1 MSERYNIA
9 IVGGGIVGLS
19 CAKTLSDQGAS
30 VVVVDRGRYAEAAS
44 TGNAGMIV
52 PSHIIPLSAPG
63 VIAKGMKWL
72 MNPESPLYIKPSTNP
87 AFMRW
92 LWAFQRHCTEAHVE
106 HGIPVLRD
114 SILASLDLLDEWT
127 NLPGFEGSGL
137 AHTGLLMLHH
147 GDKARKENLE
157 LAEIAQRAGLEI
169 ERFDRDQTLALE
181 PALKSEITGSVYFR
195 QDARVDPEGL
205 LRAME
210 AHVTANGVTIVDGA
224 VTSLQKSGRRVVGV
238 KTDIQGEHGAIEADQ
253 LVLAAG
259 SWTPQLTK
267 GLGTK
272 LLLQPAK
279 GYSVTI
285 PDAAHGGVDT
295 GMHHP
300 CLFTDQ
306 KISITPMPG
315 GIRFSGTLGLQGYDL
330 SVDERRAGPIRRHA
344 ELYCGKD
351 AVAPIETW
359 AGLRPASPDGLP
371 FIGALP
377 DMDNVWVAS
386 GHGML
391 GVTMGPITGRLIA
404 DLIGGHPPSL
414 DPAPFRVD
422 RFD

>member
-1 MSERYNIA
+1 MSDRYDVL

-19 CAKTLSDQGAS
+19 CARTLAEDGAR
-30 VVVVDRGRYAEAAS
+30 VAVIDRGRYQESAS

-52 PSHIIPLSAPG
+52 PSHIVPLSAPG

-72 MNPESPLYIKPSTNP
+72 MNPESPLYIKPSADP

-92 LWAFQRHCTEAHVE
+92 LWAFQKHCTEEHVA

-114 SILASLDLLDEWT
+114 SILASLELLDTWCQD
-127 NLPGFEGSGL
+127 PAFERGGL
-137 AHTGLLMLHH
+137 SHTGLLMLHH
-147 GDKARKENLE
+147 GEKAAKENLE
-157 LAEIAQRAGLEI
+157 LAETAAAAGLEI
-169 ERFDRDQTLALE
+169 EELDRDATMALE
-181 PALKSEITGSVYFR
+181 PALKTDINGSVYFR

-205 LRAME
+205 LRAMD
-210 AHVTANGVTIVDGA
+210 AHVQAAGVFLFDGA
-224 VTSLQKSGRRVVGV
+224 VRSILKRGRTAVSV
-238 KTDIQGEHGAIEADQ
+238 KTDDRVFEADQ

-259 SWTPQLTK
+259 SWTPHLTK
-267 GLGTK
+267 PLGTK

-285 PDAAHGGVDT
+285 PDAAQGGVDT

-330 SVDERRAGPIRRHA
+330 GIDERRAGPIRRHA
-344 ELYCGKD
+344 ELYCGKE
-351 AVAPIETW
+351 AVEPIETW

-371 FIGALP
+371 FVGALP
-377 DMDNVWVAS
+377 SMDNVWVAS

-391 GVTMGPITGRLIA
+391 GVTMGPITGLIMA
-404 DLIGGHPPSL
+404 ELIGGRTPSF
-414 DPAPFRVD
+414 DPTPFRVN

>member
-1 MSERYNIA
+1 MSDRYDIT
-9 IVGGGIVGLS
+9 IIGGGIVGLS
-19 CAKTLSDQGAS
+19 CAKTLADAGAR
-30 VVVVDRGRYAEAAS
+30 VAVVDRGRYTESAS

-52 PSHIIPLSAPG
+52 PSHIVPLSAPG

-72 MNPESPLYIKPSTNP
+72 MNPESPLYIKPSTDP
-87 AFMRW
+87 AFVKW
-92 LWAFQRHCTEAHVE
+92 LWAFQKHCTQAHVD
-106 HGIPVLRD
+106 HGVPVLRD
-114 SILASLDLLDEWT
+114 SILASLSLLDTWCA
-127 NLPGFEGSGL
+127 LPGFEGAGL

-147 GDKARKENLE
+147 GEKARQENLE
-157 LAEIAQRAGLEI
+157 LADVAEAAGLDI
-169 ERFDRDQTLALE
+169 ERLDRDATLEKE
-181 PALKSEITGSVYFR
+181 PALKTDISGSVYFR

-210 AHVTANGVTIVDGA
+210 AHVKELGVSIVEGA
-224 VTSLQKSGRRVVGV
+224 VSKLQKKGSSVVGV
-238 KTDIQGEHGAIEADQ
+238 QVGDRILESDQ
-253 LVLAAG
+253 LVIAAG

-285 PDAAHGGVDT
+285 PSAEHGGVDT
-295 GMHHP
+295 RMHMP
-300 CLFTDQ
+300 CLVTDE

-330 SVDERRAGPIRRHA
+330 SVDERRAAPIRRHA
-344 ELYCGKD
+344 ARYCG
-351 AVAPIETW
+351 AEHVAPLATW

-371 FIGALP
+371 YAGRLP
-377 DMDNVWVAS
+377 SMDNVWVAS

-404 DLIGGHPPSL
+404 DQIGGNEPTIDPS
-414 DPAPFRVD
+414 PFRVD

>member
-1 MSERYNIA
+1 MSQRFDCV
-9 IVGGGIVGLS
+9 IVGGGVVGLS
-19 CAKTLSDQGAS
+19 CARTLSEQGAR
-30 VVVVDRGRYAEAAS
+30 VLVIDRGRYQEAAS

-52 PSHIIPLSAPG
+52 PSHIVPLAAPG

-72 MNPESPLYIKPSTNP
+72 MNPESPLYIKPSANP
-87 AFMRW
+87 DFVRW
-92 LWAFQRHCTEAHVE
+92 LWAFQKHCTEAHVQ

-114 SILASLDLLDEWT
+114 SILASLELLDAWCATPE
-127 NLPGFEGSGL
+127 FETAGL
-137 AHTGLLMLHH
+137 AHTGLLMLHD
-147 GDKARKENLE
+147 GEKARKENLE
-157 LAEIAQRAGLEI
+157 LADQAEEAGLEI
-169 ERFDRDQTLALE
+169 QRLDRDGTLALE
-181 PALKSEITGSVYFR
+181 PALKTQITGSVYFR

-205 LRAME
+205 VRALE
-210 AHVTANGVTIVDGA
+210 AHVRKAGVTIVDGA
-224 VTSLQKSGRRVVGV
+224 VKSIQKKGSHVVGV
-238 KTDIQGEHGAIEADQ
+238 KTDDAVYEANQ
-253 LVLAAG
+253 LILAAG

-272 LLLQPAK
+272 LVLQPAK

-285 PDAAHGGVDT
+285 PWTGT
-295 GMHHP
+295 GMKIP
-300 CLFTDQ
+300 CLVTDQ

-344 ELYCGKD
+344 ELYCGEER
-351 AVAPIETW
+351 VAPVQTW

-371 FIGALP
+371 FVGGLP
-377 DMDNVWVAS
+377 GMDNVWVAS

-391 GVTMGPITGRLIA
+391 GVTMGPITGQIIA
-404 DLIGGHPPSL
+404 DLIGGKTPSF

>member
-1 MSERYNIA
+1 MSDRYDIT
-9 IVGGGIVGLS
+9 IIGGGIVGLS
-19 CAKTLSDQGAS
+19 CAKTLADAGAR
-30 VVVVDRGRYAEAAS
+30 VAVVDRGRYTESAS

-52 PSHIIPLSAPG
+52 PSHIVPLSAPG

-72 MNPESPLYIKPSTNP
+72 MNPESPLYIKPSTDP
-87 AFMRW
+87 AFVKW
-92 LWAFQRHCTEAHVE
+92 LWAFQKHCTQAHVD
-106 HGIPVLRD
+106 HGVPVLRD
-114 SILASLDLLDEWT
+114 SILASLSLLDTWCA
-127 NLPGFEGSGL
+127 LPGFEGAGL

-147 GDKARKENLE
+147 GEKARQENLE
-157 LAEIAQRAGLEI
+157 LADVAEAAGLDI
-169 ERFDRDQTLALE
+169 ERLDRDATLEKE
-181 PALKSEITGSVYFR
+181 PALKTDISGSVYFR

-210 AHVTANGVTIVDGA
+210 AHVKELGVSIVEGA
-224 VTSLQKSGRRVVGV
+224 VSKLQKKGSSVVGV
-238 KTDIQGEHGAIEADQ
+238 QVGDRILESDQ
-253 LVLAAG
+253 LVIAAG

-285 PDAAHGGVDT
+285 PSAEHGGVDT
-295 GMHHP
+295 GMHMP
-300 CLFTDQ
+300 CLVTDE

-330 SVDERRAGPIRRHA
+330 SVDERRAAPIRRHA
-344 ELYCGKD
+344 ARYCG
-351 AVAPIETW
+351 AEHVAPLATW

-371 FIGALP
+371 YAGRLP
-377 DMDNVWVAS
+377 SMDNVWVAS

-404 DLIGGHPPSL
+404 DQIGGNEPTIDPS
-414 DPAPFRVD
+414 PFRVD

>member
-1 MSERYNIA
+1 MSDRYDIT
-9 IVGGGIVGLS
+9 IIGGGIVGLS
-19 CAKTLSDQGAS
+19 CAKTLADAGAR
-30 VVVVDRGRYAEAAS
+30 VAVVDRGRYTESAS

-52 PSHIIPLSAPG
+52 PSHIVPLSAPG

-72 MNPESPLYIKPSTNP
+72 MNPESPLYIKPSTDP
-87 AFMRW
+87 AFVKW
-92 LWAFQRHCTEAHVE
+92 LWAFQKHCTQAHVD
-106 HGIPVLRD
+106 HGVPVLRD
-114 SILASLDLLDEWT
+114 SILASLSLLDAWCA
-127 NLPGFEGSGL
+127 LPGFEGAGL

-147 GDKARKENLE
+147 GEKARQENLE
-157 LAEIAQRAGLEI
+157 LADVAEAAGLDI
-169 ERFDRDQTLALE
+169 ERLDRDATLEKE
-181 PALKSEITGSVYFR
+181 PALKTDISGSVYFR

-210 AHVTANGVTIVDGA
+210 AHVKELGVSIVEGA
-224 VTSLQKSGRRVVGV
+224 VSKLQKKGSSVVGV
-238 KTDIQGEHGAIEADQ
+238 QVGDRILESDQ
-253 LVLAAG
+253 LVIAAG

-285 PDAAHGGVDT
+285 PSAEHGGVDT
-295 GMHHP
+295 GMHMP
-300 CLFTDQ
+300 CLVTDE

-330 SVDERRAGPIRRHA
+330 SVDERRAAPIRRHA
-344 ELYCGKD
+344 ARYCG
-351 AVAPIETW
+351 AEHVAPLATW

-371 FIGALP
+371 YAGRLP
-377 DMDNVWVAS
+377 SMDNVWVAS

-404 DLIGGHPPSL
+404 DQIGGNEPTIDPS
-414 DPAPFRVD
+414 PFRVD

>member
-1 MSERYNIA
+1 MSQRFDCV
-9 IVGGGIVGLS
+9 IVGGGVVGLS
-19 CAKTLSDQGAS
+19 CARTLSEQGAR
-30 VVVVDRGRYAEAAS
+30 VLVIDRGRYQEAAS

-52 PSHIIPLSAPG
+52 PSHIVPLAAPG

-72 MNPESPLYIKPSTNP
+72 MNPESPLYIKPSANP
-87 AFMRW
+87 DFVRW
-92 LWAFQRHCTEAHVE
+92 LWAFQKHCTEAHVQ

-114 SILASLDLLDEWT
+114 SILASLELLDAWCATPE
-127 NLPGFEGSGL
+127 FETAGL
-137 AHTGLLMLHH
+137 AHTGLLMLHD
-147 GDKARKENLE
+147 GEKARKENLE
-157 LAEIAQRAGLEI
+157 LADQAEEAGLEI
-169 ERFDRDQTLALE
+169 ERLDRDGTLALE
-181 PALKSEITGSVYFR
+181 PALKTQITGSVYFR

-205 LRAME
+205 VRALE
-210 AHVTANGVTIVDGA
+210 AHVRKAGVTIVDGA
-224 VTSLQKSGRRVVGV
+224 VKSIQKKGSHVVGV
-238 KTDIQGEHGAIEADQ
+238 KTDDAVYEADQ
-253 LVLAAG
+253 LILAAG

-272 LLLQPAK
+272 LVLQPAK

-285 PDAAHGGVDT
+285 PWTGT
-295 GMHHP
+295 GMKIP
-300 CLFTDQ
+300 CLVTDQ

-344 ELYCGKD
+344 ELYCGEER
-351 AVAPIETW
+351 VAPIQTW

-371 FIGALP
+371 LVGGLP
-377 DMDNVWVAS
+377 GMDNVWVAS

-391 GVTMGPITGRLIA
+391 GVTMGPITGQIIA
-404 DLIGGHPPSL
+404 DLIGGKTPSF

>member
-1 MSERYNIA
+1 MSERFDTV

-19 CAKTLSDQGAS
+19 CAKTLSDQGAR
-30 VVVVDRGRYAEAAS
+30 VAVVDRGRYAEAAS

-52 PSHIIPLSAPG
+52 PSHIVPLSAPG

-72 MNPESPLYIKPSTNP
+72 MNPESPLYIKPSADP
-87 AFMRW
+87 AFMKW
-92 LWAFQRHCTEAHVE
+92 LWAFQRHCTQAHVD

-114 SILASLDLLDEWT
+114 SILASLEMLDQWSA
-127 NLPGFEGSGL
+127 LPGFDQGGL

-147 GDKARKENLE
+147 GEKARQENLE
-157 LAEIAQRAGLEI
+157 LAETAEQAGLEI
-169 ERFDRDQTLALE
+169 ERLDRDATLALE
-181 PALKSEITGSVYFR
+181 PALKTDITGSVFFR

-205 LRAME
+205 LRAMD
-210 AHVTANGVTIVDGA
+210 AHVQASGVTIIDGS
-224 VTSLQKSGRRVVGV
+224 VRSMQRKGSSVVGV
-238 KTDIQGEHGAIEADQ
+238 KTEDQVLEADQ

-259 SWTPQLTK
+259 SWTPKLTK
-267 GLGTK
+267 GLGSK

-285 PDAAHGGVDT
+285 PGAELGGVDT
-295 GMHHP
+295 GMSIP
-300 CLFTDQ
+300 CLVTDQ

-330 SVDERRAGPIRRHA
+330 SVDERRAAPIRRHA
-344 ELYCGKD
+344 ALYCGED
-351 AVAPIETW
+351 QVAPIKTW

-371 FIGALP
+371 FIGRLP
-377 DMDNVWVAS
+377 KMDNVWVAS

-391 GVTMGPITGRLIA
+391 GVTLGPITGQLIA
-404 DLIGGHPPSL
+404 ELIGGKSPSL
-414 DPAPFRVD
+414 DVNPFRID

>member
-1 MSERYNIA
+1 MSDRYDIT
-9 IVGGGIVGLS
+9 IIGGGIVGLS
-19 CAKTLSDQGAS
+19 CAKTLADAGAR
-30 VVVVDRGRYAEAAS
+30 VAVVDRGRYTESAS

-52 PSHIIPLSAPG
+52 PSHIVPLSAPG

-72 MNPESPLYIKPSTNP
+72 MNPESPLYIKPSTDP
-87 AFMRW
+87 AFVKW
-92 LWAFQRHCTEAHVE
+92 LWAFQKHCTQAHVD
-106 HGIPVLRD
+106 HGVPVLRD
-114 SILASLDLLDEWT
+114 SILASLSLLDAWCA
-127 NLPGFEGSGL
+127 LPGFEGAGL

-147 GDKARKENLE
+147 GEKARQENLE
-157 LAEIAQRAGLEI
+157 LADVAEAAGLDI
-169 ERFDRDQTLALE
+169 ERLDRDATLEKE
-181 PALKSEITGSVYFR
+181 PALKTDISGSVYFR

-210 AHVTANGVTIVDGA
+210 AHVKELGVSIVEGA
-224 VTSLQKSGRRVVGV
+224 VSKLQKKGASVVGV
-238 KTDIQGEHGAIEADQ
+238 QVGDRILESDQ
-253 LVLAAG
+253 LVIAAG

-285 PDAAHGGVDT
+285 PSAEHGGVDT
-295 GMHHP
+295 RMHMP
-300 CLFTDQ
+300 CLVTDE

-330 SVDERRAGPIRRHA
+330 SVDERRAAPIRRHA
-344 ELYCGKD
+344 ARYCG
-351 AVAPIETW
+351 AEHVAPLATW

-371 FIGALP
+371 YAGRLP
-377 DMDNVWVAS
+377 SMDNVWVAS

-404 DLIGGHPPSL
+404 DQIGGNEPTIDPS
-414 DPAPFRVD
+414 PFRVD

>member
-1 MSERYNIA
+1 MSQRFDCV
-9 IVGGGIVGLS
+9 IVGGGVVGLS
-19 CAKTLSDQGAS
+19 CARTLSEQGAR
-30 VVVVDRGRYAEAAS
+30 VLVIDRGRYQEAAS

-52 PSHIIPLSAPG
+52 PSHIVPLAAPG

-72 MNPESPLYIKPSTNP
+72 MNPESPLYIKPSANP
-87 AFMRW
+87 DFVRW
-92 LWAFQRHCTEAHVE
+92 LWAFQKHCTEAHVQ

-114 SILASLDLLDEWT
+114 SILASLELLDAWCATPE
-127 NLPGFEGSGL
+127 FETAGL
-137 AHTGLLMLHH
+137 AHTGLLMLHD
-147 GDKARKENLE
+147 GEKARKENLE
-157 LAEIAQRAGLEI
+157 LADQAEEAGLEI
-169 ERFDRDQTLALE
+169 ERLDRDGTLALE
-181 PALKSEITGSVYFR
+181 PALKTQITGSVYFR

-205 LRAME
+205 VRALE
-210 AHVTANGVTIVDGA
+210 AHVRKAGVTIVDGA
-224 VTSLQKSGRRVVGV
+224 VKSIQKKGSHVVGV
-238 KTDIQGEHGAIEADQ
+238 KTDDAVYEADQ
-253 LVLAAG
+253 LILAAG

-272 LLLQPAK
+272 LVLQPAK

-285 PDAAHGGVDT
+285 PWTGT
-295 GMHHP
+295 GMKIP
-300 CLFTDQ
+300 CLVTDQ

-344 ELYCGKD
+344 ELYCGEER
-351 AVAPIETW
+351 VAPIQTW

-371 FIGALP
+371 LVGGLP
-377 DMDNVWVAS
+377 GMDNVWVAS

-391 GVTMGPITGRLIA
+391 GVTMGPITGHIIA
-404 DLIGGHPPSL
+404 DLIGGKTPSF

>member
-1 MSERYNIA
+1 MSERFDTV

-19 CAKTLSDQGAS
+19 CAKTLSDQGAR
-30 VVVVDRGRYAEAAS
+30 VAVVDRGRYAEAAS

-52 PSHIIPLSAPG
+52 PSHIVPLSAPG

-72 MNPESPLYIKPSTNP
+72 MNPESPLYIKPSADP
-87 AFMRW
+87 AFMKW
-92 LWAFQRHCTEAHVE
+92 LWAFQRHCTQTHVD

-114 SILASLDLLDEWT
+114 SILASLEMLDQWST
-127 NLPGFEGSGL
+127 LPGFDQGGL

-147 GDKARKENLE
+147 GEKARQENLE
-157 LAEIAQRAGLEI
+157 LAETAEQAGLEI
-169 ERFDRDQTLALE
+169 ERLDRDATLALE
-181 PALKSEITGSVYFR
+181 PALKTDITGSVFFR

-205 LRAME
+205 LRAMD
-210 AHVTANGVTIVDGA
+210 AHVQASGVTIIDGS
-224 VTSLQKSGRRVVGV
+224 VRSIQRKGSSVVGV
-238 KTDIQGEHGAIEADQ
+238 KTEDQVLEADQ

-259 SWTPQLTK
+259 SWTPKLTK
-267 GLGTK
+267 GLGSK

-285 PDAAHGGVDT
+285 PGAELGGVDT
-295 GMHHP
+295 GMSIP
-300 CLFTDQ
+300 CLVTDQ

-330 SVDERRAGPIRRHA
+330 SVDERRAAPIRRHA
-344 ELYCGKD
+344 ALYCGED
-351 AVAPIETW
+351 QVAPIKTW

-371 FIGALP
+371 FIGRLP
-377 DMDNVWVAS
+377 KMDNVWVAS

-391 GVTMGPITGRLIA
+391 GVTLGPITGQLIA
-404 DLIGGHPPSL
+404 ELIGGKSPSL
-414 DPAPFRVD
+414 DVNPFRID

>member
-1 MSERYNIA
+1 MSDRYDIT
-9 IVGGGIVGLS
+9 IIGGGIVGLS
-19 CAKTLSDQGAS
+19 CAKTLADAGAR
-30 VVVVDRGRYAEAAS
+30 VAVVDRGRYTESAS

-52 PSHIIPLSAPG
+52 PSHIVPLSAPG

-72 MNPESPLYIKPSTNP
+72 MNPESPLYIKPSTDP
-87 AFMRW
+87 AFVKW
-92 LWAFQRHCTEAHVE
+92 LWAFQKHCTQAHVD
-106 HGIPVLRD
+106 HGVPVLRD
-114 SILASLDLLDEWT
+114 SILASLSLLDAWCA
-127 NLPGFEGSGL
+127 LPGFEGAGL

-147 GDKARKENLE
+147 GEKARQENLE
-157 LAEIAQRAGLEI
+157 LADVAEAAGLDI
-169 ERFDRDQTLALE
+169 ERLDRDATLEKE
-181 PALKSEITGSVYFR
+181 PALKTDISGSVYFR

-210 AHVTANGVTIVDGA
+210 AHVKELGVSIVEGA
-224 VTSLQKSGRRVVGV
+224 VSKLQKKGSSVVGV
-238 KTDIQGEHGAIEADQ
+238 QVGDRILESDQ
-253 LVLAAG
+253 LVIAAG

-285 PDAAHGGVDT
+285 PSAEHGGVDT
-295 GMHHP
+295 RMHMP
-300 CLFTDQ
+300 CLVTDE

-330 SVDERRAGPIRRHA
+330 SVDERRAAPIRRHA
-344 ELYCGKD
+344 ARYCG
-351 AVAPIETW
+351 AEHVAPLATW

-371 FIGALP
+371 YAGRLP
-377 DMDNVWVAS
+377 SMDNVWVAS

-404 DLIGGHPPSL
+404 DQIGGNEPTIDPS
-414 DPAPFRVD
+414 PFRVD

>member
-1 MSERYNIA
+1 MSQRFDCV
-9 IVGGGIVGLS
+9 IVGGGVVGLS
-19 CAKTLSDQGAS
+19 CARTLSEQGAR
-30 VVVVDRGRYAEAAS
+30 VLVIDRGRYQEAAS

-52 PSHIIPLSAPG
+52 PSHIVPLAAPG

-72 MNPESPLYIKPSTNP
+72 MNPESPLYIKPSANP
-87 AFMRW
+87 DFVRW
-92 LWAFQRHCTEAHVE
+92 LWAFQKHCTEAHVQ

-114 SILASLDLLDEWT
+114 SILASLELLDAWCATPE
-127 NLPGFEGSGL
+127 FETAGL
-137 AHTGLLMLHH
+137 AHTGLLMLHD
-147 GDKARKENLE
+147 GEKARKENLE
-157 LAEIAQRAGLEI
+157 LADQAEEAGLEI
-169 ERFDRDQTLALE
+169 ERLDRDGTLALE
-181 PALKSEITGSVYFR
+181 PALKTQITGSVYFR

-205 LRAME
+205 VRALE
-210 AHVTANGVTIVDGA
+210 AHVRKAGVTIVDGA
-224 VTSLQKSGRRVVGV
+224 VKSIQKKGSHVVGV
-238 KTDIQGEHGAIEADQ
+238 KTDDAVYEANQ
-253 LVLAAG
+253 LILAAG

-272 LLLQPAK
+272 LVLQPAK

-285 PDAAHGGVDT
+285 PWTGT
-295 GMHHP
+295 GMKIP
-300 CLFTDQ
+300 CLVTDQ

-344 ELYCGKD
+344 ELYCGEER
-351 AVAPIETW
+351 VAPVQTW

-371 FIGALP
+371 FVGGLP
-377 DMDNVWVAS
+377 GMDNVWVAS

-391 GVTMGPITGRLIA
+391 GVTMGPITGQIIA
-404 DLIGGHPPSL
+404 DLIGGKTPSF

>member
-1 MSERYNIA
+1 MSDRFDTV

-19 CAKTLSDQGAS
+19 CAKVLRDQGAN
-30 VVVVDRGRYAEAAS
+30 VAVVDRGRYEEAAS

-52 PSHIIPLSAPG
+52 PSHIVPLSAPG

-72 MNPESPLYIKPSTNP
+72 MNPESPLYIKPSADP
-87 AFMRW
+87 AFMKW
-92 LWAFQRHCTEAHVE
+92 LWAFQRHCTQAHVD

-114 SILASLDLLDEWT
+114 SILASLELLDDWCSK
-127 NLPGFEGSGL
+127 PGFEQAGL
-137 AHTGLLMLHH
+137 NHTGLLMLHH

-157 LAEIAQRAGLEI
+157 LADIAEQAGLDI
-169 ERFDRDQTLALE
+169 ERLDRDGTLALE
-181 PALKSEITGSVYFR
+181 PALKTDITGSVYFR

-210 AHVTANGVTIVDGA
+210 SHVREQGVTIIEGA
-224 VTSLQKSGRRVVGV
+224 VRSLQKKGREVVGI
-238 KTDIQGEHGAIEADQ
+238 KTADQVLEADH
-253 LVLAAG
+253 LILAAG
-259 SWTPQLTK
+259 SWTPKLTK

-285 PDAAHGGVDT
+285 PDADSGGVDT
-295 GMHHP
+295 GMHMP
-300 CLFTDQ
+300 CLVTDQ

-344 ELYCGKD
+344 ALYCGD
-351 AVAPIETW
+351 EHVAPIDTW

-371 FIGALP
+371 FVGPLP

-391 GVTMGPITGRLIA
+391 GVTLGPITGQLIA
-404 DLIGGHPPSL
+404 EQIAGSTPSM
-414 DPAPFRVD
+414 DVAPFRVD

>member
-1 MSERYNIA
+1 MSERYDCV
-9 IVGGGIVGLS
+9 IVGGGVVGLS
-19 CAKTLSDQGAS
+19 CARTLSEQGAR
-30 VVVVDRGRYAEAAS
+30 VLVIDRGRYQEAAS

-52 PSHIIPLSAPG
+52 PSHIVPLAAPG

-72 MNPESPLYIKPSTNP
+72 MNPESPLYIKPSANP
-87 AFMRW
+87 DFVRW
-92 LWAFQRHCTEAHVE
+92 LWAFQKHCTPAHVQ

-114 SILASLDLLDEWT
+114 SILASLELLDAWCATPE
-127 NLPGFEGSGL
+127 FETAGL
-137 AHTGLLMLHH
+137 AHTGLLMLHD
-147 GDKARKENLE
+147 GEKARKENLE
-157 LAEIAQRAGLEI
+157 LADQAEEAGLEI
-169 ERFDRDQTLALE
+169 ERLDRDGTLALE
-181 PALKSEITGSVYFR
+181 PALKTQITGSVYFR

-205 LRAME
+205 LRALD
-210 AHVTANGVTIVDGA
+210 AHVRKAGVTIVDGA
-224 VTSLQKSGRRVVGV
+224 VKSIQKKGSHVVGV
-238 KTDIQGEHGAIEADQ
+238 KTEDAVYEADQ
-253 LVLAAG
+253 LILTAG

-272 LLLQPAK
+272 LVLQPAK

-285 PDAAHGGVDT
+285 PWTGT
-295 GMHHP
+295 GMKIP
-300 CLFTDQ
+300 CLVTDQ

-344 ELYCGKD
+344 ELYCGQER
-351 AVAPIETW
+351 VAPIQTW

-371 FIGALP
+371 FVGGLP
-377 DMDNVWVAS
+377 GMDNVWVAS

-391 GVTMGPITGRLIA
+391 GVTMGPITGQIIA
-404 DLIGGHPPSL
+404 DLIGGKPPSF

>member
-1 MSERYNIA
+1 MSDRYDVIIA
-9 IVGGGIVGLS
+9 GGGIVGLS
-19 CAKTLSDQGAS
+19 CAKTLADQGAR
-30 VVVVDRGRYAEAAS
+30 VAVIDRARYTESAS

-52 PSHIIPLSAPG
+52 PSHIVPLAAPG

-72 MNPESPLYIKPSTNP
+72 MNPESPLYIKPSADP
-87 AFMRW
+87 SFMKW
-92 LWAFQRHCTEAHVE
+92 LWAFQRHCTQAHVD
-106 HGIPVLRD
+106 HGVPVLRD
-114 SILASLDLLDEWT
+114 SILASLALLDEWCKE
-127 NLPGFEGSGL
+127 PGFESAGL

-147 GDKARKENLE
+147 SEKARAENLE
-157 LAEIAQRAGLEI
+157 LADIAEKAGLEI
-169 ERFDRDQTLALE
+169 ERLDRDGTLEKE
-181 PALKSEITGSVYFR
+181 PALKTAISGSVYFR

-205 LRAME
+205 LRAMD
-210 AHVTANGVTIVDGA
+210 AHIRERGVTVIDGA
-224 VTSLQKSGRRVVGV
+224 VRKMQKKGRTVVSV
-238 KTDIQGEHGAIEADQ
+238 QTEDALFESDQ
-253 LVLAAG
+253 LVIATG
-259 SWTPQLTK
+259 SWAPKLTR

-285 PDAAHGGVDT
+285 PSAAEGGVDT
-295 GMHHP
+295 KMHMP
-300 CLFTDQ
+300 CLVTDQ

-344 ELYCGKD
+344 ELYCGEEH
-351 AVAPIETW
+351 VRPVQTW

-371 FIGALP
+371 YVGPLP

-391 GVTMGPITGRLIA
+391 GVTMAPITARLLG
-404 DLIGGHPPSL
+404 DMMGGTDPAL
-414 DPAPFRVD
+414 DPGPFRVD

>member
-1 MSERYNIA
+1 MSDRYDIT
-9 IVGGGIVGLS
+9 IIGGGIVGLS
-19 CAKTLSDQGAS
+19 CAKTLADAGAR
-30 VVVVDRGRYAEAAS
+30 VAVVDRGRYTESAS

-52 PSHIIPLSAPG
+52 PSHIVPLSAPG

-72 MNPESPLYIKPSTNP
+72 MNPESPLYIKPSTDP
-87 AFMRW
+87 AFVKW
-92 LWAFQRHCTEAHVE
+92 LWAFQKHCTQAHVD
-106 HGIPVLRD
+106 HGVPVLRD
-114 SILASLDLLDEWT
+114 SILASLSLLDAWCA
-127 NLPGFEGSGL
+127 LPGFEGAGL

-147 GDKARKENLE
+147 GEKARQENLE
-157 LAEIAQRAGLEI
+157 LADVAEAAGLDI
-169 ERFDRDQTLALE
+169 ERLDRDATLEKE
-181 PALKSEITGSVYFR
+181 PALKTDISGSVYFR

-210 AHVTANGVTIVDGA
+210 AHVKELGVSIVEGA
-224 VTSLQKSGRRVVGV
+224 VSKLQKKGASVVGV
-238 KTDIQGEHGAIEADQ
+238 QVGDRILESDQ
-253 LVLAAG
+253 LVIAAG

-272 LLLQPAK
+272 LFLQPAK

-285 PDAAHGGVDT
+285 PSAEHGGVDT
-295 GMHHP
+295 GMHMP
-300 CLFTDQ
+300 CLVTDE

-330 SVDERRAGPIRRHA
+330 SVDERRAAPIRRHA
-344 ELYCGKD
+344 ARYCG
-351 AVAPIETW
+351 AEHVAPLATW

-371 FIGALP
+371 YAGRLP
-377 DMDNVWVAS
+377 SMDNVWVAS

-404 DLIGGHPPSL
+404 DQIGGNEPTIDPS
-414 DPAPFRVD
+414 PFRVD